1 MTRENMTRENI
12 SSYRQLLRRTSG
24 TIVCA
29 ALMAGTSS
37 LAYAQQAEEA
47 DTDMI
52 SSLEEIIVT
61 ARKRSENIQET
72 PIAITALS
80 TAQLEKRNLTNLME
94 VGAYIPNVVMNSSP
108 STSGGGNNSQIY
120 IRGIG
125 QSDFLFTTDPGV
137 GIYVDGVYH
146 PRTLGGV
153 MDLLDLERVEV
164 LRGPQGTLFGKNTIG
179 GAIALTSQK
188 PMGDGTGYLEVTTGR
203 FDRLDIRGSF
213 DVALSDTL
221 AAKVSMS
228 SKNRD
233 GIGKRL
239 EFGTDKVLDTAGDE
253 NATSARIALR
263 WEASEDV
270 TVDFTA
276 DYTREREKGVPSILV
291 FVDDNGAAF
300 GGLGGLWNALVGGP
314 AGLPYTSDFIIG
326 GDNRYDSYATDGNR
340 NTLDSYGFSMDI
352 DWAVNENMSLRSIT
366 AYREMEAFFNSDTD
380 GSPLSFVTTD
390 QTQDQNQ
397 ISQEFQ
403 LIGTSFDDK
412 LDWVIG
418 AFYFDEFGRDDNV
431 VRLASGLY
439 DALEALPGPLD
450 GSPLGAPTA
459 PGGPG
464 NPINP
469 NLDLDLNIFN
479 EIDIKSY
486 AAFTQGTYQVSDK
499 ISITAGARYS
509 YEKKDYFLNHT
520 RENSGAVIIG
530 NRTISE
536 SWSSFTPMGSIDY
549 KINEDSLV
557 YVSVTQGFKSGGFN
571 GRPISVSAVDS
582 FDPETV
588 LSYEFGFKTD
598 WFDNRLRLN
607 GAVFN
612 ANYTDMQLG
621 SISADENG
629 VLALR
634 IQNAGKAKIQGF
646 ELELQARPTANLDI
660 IGSLGYVDFE
670 ITQLDPGVQDFN
682 LNSQAMKTP
691 EWNFSLGAEYTV
703 EINSSSEISLRGD
716 WTYQSETEQNVQNTD
731 LIRSP
736 GYSLFNTRL
745 TYSNLDND
753 WEIALFVTNLTD
765 KAYVSSGFQ
774 TLTSFGTANLIY
786 GRPREWGLTVKK
798 RF

>member
-1 MTRENMTRENI
+1 MTIENI
-12 SSYRQLLRRTSG
+12 NGKNIPAYRKLVRRAGG
-24 TIVCA
+24 TVICA

-47 DTDMI
+47 DTAMI
-52 SSLEEIIVT
+52 NSLEEIIVT

-80 TAQLEKRNLTNLME
+80 TTQLEQRSLTNLVE
-94 VGAYIPNVVMNSSP
+94 IGAYIPNVVMNTSP
-108 STSGGGNNSQIY
+108 SSSGGGNNAQIY

-137 GIYVDGVYH
+137 GIYVDGVFH

-179 GAIALTSQK
+179 GAISLTSQK
-188 PMGDGTGYLEVTTGR
+188 PQGDGSGYLEVTTGR
-203 FDRLDIRGSF
+203 YNRVDIRGSF

-233 GIGKRL
+233 GYGKRL
-239 EFGTDKVLDTAGDE
+239 EFGTDKVIDTTGDE

-270 TVDFTA
+270 TVDFSA
-276 DYTREREKGVPSILV
+276 DYTREREKGVPVILS
-291 FVDDNGAAF
+291 FVDDNGATF

-314 AGLPYTSDFIIG
+314 NGLPYTSDFVIG
-326 GDNRYDSYATDGNR
+326 NGNRYDSYATAGNR
-340 NTLDSYGFSMDI
+340 NSLNSYGFSMDVDWTI
-352 DWAVNENMSLRSIT
+352 DENLSLRSIS
-366 AYREMEAFFNSDTD
+366 AYRQMDAFFNSDTD
-380 GSPLSFVTTD
+380 GSPLQFTETD
-390 QTQDQNQ
+390 QYQDQNQ

-403 LIGTSFDDK
+403 LIGTSFDDRF
-412 LDWVIG
+412 DWVLG
-418 AFYFDEFGRDDNV
+418 VFYFDEFGRDDNK
-431 VRLASGLY
+431 VRLTSGLY
-439 DALEALPGPLD
+439 DALEALPGTLN

-469 NLDLDLNIFN
+469 NLDLDLEVFN

-486 AAFTQGTYQVSDK
+486 AAFSQGTFQVSDK
-499 ISITAGARYS
+499 VSITAGARYS
-509 YEKKDYFLNHT
+509 YEKKDYFLNHS
-520 RENSGAVIIG
+520 RLNSGATIIG

-536 SWSSFTPMGSIDY
+536 NWSSFTPMGSVDFQV
-549 KINEDSLV
+549 NEDALV
-557 YVSVTQGFKSGGFN
+557 YASITQGFKSGGFN
-571 GRPISVSAVDS
+571 GRPISEGAVSS
-582 FDPETV
+582 FEPEKV
-588 LSYEFGFKTD
+588 LSYEVGFKTD
-598 WFDNRLRLN
+598 WAESRLRLN
-607 GAVFN
+607 GAIFY
-612 ANYTDMQLG
+612 ADYTDMQLG

-634 IQNAGKAKIQGF
+634 IQNAGKARIKGF
-646 ELELQARPTANLDI
+646 ELEMQARPTANFDL
-660 IGSLGYVDFE
+660 IGSVGYVDFE
-670 ITQLDPGVQDFN
+670 ITELAAGVQDFTITA
-682 LNSQAMKTP
+682 QAIKTP
-691 EWNFSLGAEYTV
+691 EWNASFGAQYTWD
-703 EINSSSEISLRGD
+703 ISDDSSMSLRGD
-716 WTYQSETEQNVQNTD
+716 WTYQSKTYQDVQNTEM
-731 LIRSP
+731 IAAP
-736 GYSLFNTRL
+736 GYSLLNARL
-745 TYSNLDND
+745 TYMND
-753 WEIALFVTNLTD
+753 EGNWEMALFVTNLTD
-765 KAYVSSGFQ
+765 KAYIASAYQ

>member
-1 MTRENMTRENI
+1 MTIENI
-12 SSYRQLLRRTSG
+12 NGKNMPAYRKLVRRAG
-24 TIVCA
+24 ATIICA

-37 LAYAQQAEEA
+37 FAYAQQAEEA
-47 DTDMI
+47 EMI
-52 SSLEEIIVT
+52 ASLEEIIVT
-61 ARKRSENIQET
+61 ARKRSESIQET

-80 TAQLEKRNLTNLME
+80 TAQLEKRSLTNLME
-94 VGAYIPNVVMNSSP
+94 IGAYIPNVVMNSSP

-233 GIGKRL
+233 GIGRRL
-239 EFGTDKVLDTAGDE
+239 EYGTDKVLDTAGDE
-253 NATSARIALR
+253 NATSARVALR
-263 WEASEDV
+263 WEASPDV
-270 TVDFTA
+270 TIDFTA

-291 FVDDNGAAF
+291 FVDDNGAAL
-300 GGLGGLWNALVGGP
+300 GGLGGLWNILVGGP

-352 DWAVNENMSLRSIT
+352 DWAVNENLSFRSIT

-390 QTQDQNQ
+390 QAQDQNQ
-397 ISQEFQ
+397 VSQEFQ

-412 LDWVIG
+412 LDWVVG
-418 AFYFDEFGRDDNV
+418 VFYFDEFGRDDNV

-439 DALEALPGPLD
+439 DALEALPGTLD
-450 GSPLGAPTA
+450 GSPLTAPTA
-459 PGGPG
+459 AGGPG

-469 NLDLDLNIFN
+469 NFDLDLNIFN

-499 ISITAGARYS
+499 ISVTAGARYS

-536 SWSSFTPMGSIDY
+536 NWSSFTPMGSIDY
-549 KINEDSLV
+549 KINEDALI
-557 YVSVTQGFKSGGFN
+557 YISVTQGFKSGGFN

-670 ITQLDPGVQDFN
+670 ITQLDAGVQDFN
-682 LNSQAMKTP
+682 LNTRAMKTP

-703 EINSSSEISLRGD
+703 EIDSSSEISLRGD

-731 LIRSP
+731 LIRAP
-736 GYSLFNTRL
+736 GYGLLNTRL

-765 KAYVSSGFQ
+765 KTYVSSGFQ